1 MFRNFLKVALRN
13 LTRRKG
19 YALLNV
25 LGLALG
31 ITCCLVIFEYVAYE
45 RSYDRFEPNA
55 DRLYRVQDEDYQGGR
70 MTLPCAAASPG
81 IAGGMIREFPEVEN
95 ACRLYRGNVILA
107 DDARYVKIRES
118 TIYYADPAV
127 LPMFGIKLLYGN
139 AKTALTGPGKVVL
152 SAAEARKFFGER
164 DPVGRLLTIH

>member
-1 MFRNFLKVALRN
+1 MNDYKRNKSEIDVGKLSDLFPIQLCSLKFSNESGGGFFLLNLEMFRNFLKVALRN
-13 LTRRKG
+13 LARRKG

-70 MTLPCAAASPG
+70 MVLPCAAASPG
-81 IAGGMIREFPEVEN
+81 VAAGMLREFPGSGE
-95 ACRLYRGNVILA
+95 CM
-107 DDARYVKIRES
+107 
-118 TIYYADPAV
+118 PA
-127 LPMFGIKLLYGN
+127 L
-139 AKTALTGPGKVVL
+139 PGK
-152 SAAEARKFFGER
+152 RHPR
-164 DPVGRLLTIH
+164 R